1 MLKNVISEYFIQKVF
16 SFLTEYPKL
25 KMVRYN
31 KNMQKN
37 LEINITNYI
46 HFKGNYIIYELNG
59 KGKEFSGYDDKLML
73 EG

>member
-25 KMVRYN
+25 KMVKYN

-37 LEINITNYI
+37 LEINIP
-46 HFKGNYIIYELNG
+46 IITIVIYPLKNILLNL
-59 KGKEFSGYDDKLML
+59 FWT
-73 EG
+73 